1 MPRARTL
8 HDHVFNARYQTAPC
22 SPLRTNAPTT
32 TSCSAAGSTCTASTA
47 TSSRET
53 AAAVTLAAAIPAGV
67 VRLRIPEVQ
76 RERQELPPQ
85 SGVRGQSGAAHG
97 RQALP
102 NPPAS
107 PRGLRAAA
115 VLRQRELGRP
125 EPPQRKAR
133 ECPGELCQGQ
143 PGLWGD
149 QVKVERSPEQRRHC
163 LQHWGDRK
171 WPLQNQQAFIEEQEP
186 LVQLLRQNLATTNED
201 TSDLTPGKQMSPEVL
216 NFEIK
221 FFFHTPKVAH

>member
-1 MPRARTL
+1 M
-8 HDHVFNARYQTAPC
+8 
-22 SPLRTNAPTT
+22 
-32 TSCSAAGSTCTASTA
+32 
-47 TSSRET
+47 
-53 AAAVTLAAAIPAGV
+53 TLAAAIPAGV

-76 RERQELPPQ
+76 RERQELPPLRE
-85 SGVRGQSGAAHG
+85 VRGQSEAAHG

-102 NPPAS
+102 NPPAY
-107 PRGLRAAA
+107 PRGLQAA
-115 VLRQRELGRP
+115 VELRQRELGRP
-125 EPPQRKAR
+125 EPQHKAR

-171 WPLQNQQAFIEEQEP
+171 WPLQNQQAYIEEQEP

-201 TSDLTPGKQMSPEVL
+201 TSDLTLGKQML
-216 NFEIK
+216 Q
-221 FFFHTPKVAH
+221 